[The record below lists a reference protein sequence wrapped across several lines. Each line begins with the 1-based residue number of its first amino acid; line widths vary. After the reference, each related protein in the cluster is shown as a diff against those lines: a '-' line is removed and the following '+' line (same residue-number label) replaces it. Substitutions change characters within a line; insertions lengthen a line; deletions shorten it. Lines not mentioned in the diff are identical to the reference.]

1 MTLSIVKIYT
11 DGSCSPN
18 PGPGGWGVVILPEQ
32 GKKVQLSGREE
43 ATTNNRME
51 LQAALA
57 ALASLGSPHCVELY
71 TDSKYVQKG
80 ITSWIDNWRKNNWLT
95 AEREPVKNQDLWES
109 LAQEMERHQVHW
121 FWVKGHAD
129 NPYNEE
135 ADVLAAAA
143 RGRTPLPLSDET
155 AIHIFLGITWKQK
168 THVGSWAAVLRYQDY
183 FKVIGEGVEGSTA
196 NRVHIQASVCAL
208 RSLKRLLP
216 VHIYTSSGYLKD
228 GASNWVKGWAQ
239 NGWLTREGKE
249 VSNREEWKQLTSLLQ
264 ELTVSFHVID
274 RDMPPC
280 HSQEAKE
287 LAREWVLELEGREG

>member
-1 MTLSIVKIYT
+1 MK
-11 DGSCSPN
+11 
-18 PGPGGWGVVILPEQ
+18 
-32 GKKVQLSGREE
+32 LSGRAEK
-43 ATTNNRME
+43 TTNNRME
-51 LQAALA
+51 LQAALE
-57 ALASLGSPHCVELY
+57 ALASLNAPHTVELY

-80 ITSWIDNWRKNNWLT
+80 ITDWIDNWRKNNWLT

-109 LAQEMERHQVHW
+109 LSQEMERHQVQW

-129 NPYNEE
+129 DRYNEE

-168 THVGSWAAVLRYQDY
+168 TQVGSWAAVLRYQHY
-183 FKVIGEGVEGSTA
+183 FKVIGAGVAGSTA
-196 NRVHIQASVCAL
+196 NRVHIQACLSAL
-208 RSLKRLLP
+208 RSLKRKLP

-228 GASNWVKGWAQ
+228 GANNWVKGWAR

-249 VSNREEWKQLTSLLQ
+249 VSNREEWKQLNSVLQ
-264 ELTVSFHVID
+264 DLTVSFHVID

-280 HSQEAKE
+280 HCQEAKE
-287 LAREWVLELEGREG
+287 LAREWVAELEARRE